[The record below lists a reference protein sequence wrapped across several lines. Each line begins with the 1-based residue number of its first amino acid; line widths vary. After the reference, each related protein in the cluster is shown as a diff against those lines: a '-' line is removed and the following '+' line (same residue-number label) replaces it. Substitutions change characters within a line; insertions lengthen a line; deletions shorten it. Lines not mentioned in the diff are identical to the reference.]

1 MSEHCEHAW
10 VGDSECA
17 YCEIVRL
24 RARVAELEREGEKFY
39 ILSLKHTHERDDYI
53 TLWRA
58 NDCGYTVYLPY
69 AGKYTIREIEESPDY
84 YNNGRTTVAV
94 PCSEVDALGVEA
106 ALSYDYSGPVVP
118 NKSEIWEKLFGK
130 RVEVKPNV

>member
-10 VGDSECA
+10 VGDSE
-17 YCEIVRL
+17 
-24 RARVAELEREGEKFY
+24 
-39 ILSLKHTHERDDYI
+39 
-53 TLWRA
+53 
-58 NDCGYTVYLPY
+58 
-69 AGKYTIREIEESPDY
+69 
-84 YNNGRTTVAV
+84 GRTTVAV